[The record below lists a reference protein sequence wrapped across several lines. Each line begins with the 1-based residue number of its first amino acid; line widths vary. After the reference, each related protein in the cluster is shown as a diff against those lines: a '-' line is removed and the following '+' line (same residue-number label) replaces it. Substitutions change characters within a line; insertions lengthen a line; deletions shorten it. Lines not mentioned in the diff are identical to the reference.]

1 MKTLTAE
8 LDISLID
15 DVPTTAQLIK
25 AHRRAQRKNRKL
37 SFRKGERSIYGNKR
51 ARANE
56 LRAHKAEY

>member
-8 LDISLID
+8 LGVELDLID
-15 DVPTTAQLIK
+15 NFPSTAQLVK

-51 ARANE
+51 ARASE
-56 LRAHKAEY
+56 LRTH